1 MIDTPESKFGGF
13 FLHRNILYI
22 YIDKK
27 SIYVK
32 NAFIM
37 KPYIH
42 KVNYYETD
50 RMGVTH
56 HSNYF
61 RFMEEA
67 RIDMMDQ
74 MGMGYDKMEEAGIG
88 SPVMEIEGKYIKTTT
103 FPDEIEITTTI
114 EKMTLF
120 KFFLVYEMRVN
131 GELVFKGKTTNC
143 LLDSNGKPVAV
154 EKTFPDFYKACMAE
168 MKN

>member
-1 MIDTPESKFGGF
+1 
-13 FLHRNILYI
+13 
-22 YIDKK
+22 
-27 SIYVK
+27 
-32 NAFIM
+32 M

-74 MGMGYDKMEEAGIG
+74 MGMGYDKMEAEGII
-88 SPVMEIEGKYIKTTT
+88 SPVMNIEGKYIKTTT
-103 FPDEIEITTTI
+103 FPDEIEIITKI
-114 EKMTLF
+114 EKMTVY
-120 KFFLVYEMRVN
+120 KFFLSYEMRVN
-131 GELVFKGKTTNC
+131 GELVFTGKTTNC
-143 LLDSNGKPVAV
+143 LLNKEGKPVAV
-154 EKTFPDFYKACMAE
+154 EKTYPDFYKSCLKDMESCRA
-168 MKN
+168 